1 MSNLEML
8 DMCVRFL
15 IENHALVTDEHLE
28 MLDSLWH
35 YKYET
40 DAAFVELSQQ
50 LAAEQPLPPS
60 PPPEPELWACDWCGR
75 EWTSDVNACKLC
87 GRDSN
92 GVLPEAEEDYSCPND
107 DFCYASSIASD
118 DYQEFLPEA
127 QQQLQPPQQAQPQLD
142 HENTDRYEYYTKELK
157 KGTSKYFG
165 QFYTPECLREPQ
177 LEHEDTDRYEYIKKE
192 MKEIMSRKPS
202 VKTLIWNKYF
212 GESEA
217 TLGEGVNKTDSQP
230 LVQQPHPQNQL
241 VEPVAPSAPKKPHN
255 PIYTNRLWPSP
266 IAKVFVQQIRAN
278 NPWQQYRYKGLET
291 WPSDFKKAWHSA
303 GNTELKLTHDN
314 CMRYLAYRMGRLTP
328 GQLLEKTPREV
339 HAKLIGQHSGVP
351 GYYTKPFWY

>member
-1 MSNLEML
+1 MSNVEML
-8 DMCVRFL
+8 DVCVRFL

-28 MLDSLWH
+28 MLDRLWH

-40 DAAFVELSQQ
+40 DAAFVEMSQQ

-75 EWTSDVNACKLC
+75 EWTSEDIACKLC

-107 DFCYASSIASD
+107 DFCYPNSIISD

-127 QQQLQPPQQAQPQLD
+127 QQA
-142 HENTDRYEYYTKELK
+142 
-157 KGTSKYFG
+157 
-165 QFYTPECLREPQ
+165 
-177 LEHEDTDRYEYIKKE
+177 
-192 MKEIMSRKPS
+192 
-202 VKTLIWNKYF
+202 
-212 GESEA
+212 
-217 TLGEGVNKTDSQP
+217 
-230 LVQQPHPQNQL
+230 QQPHPQNQL

-278 NPWQQYRYKGLET
+278 NPWQQYRYKALET

-339 HAKLIGQHSGVP
+339 HAKLIGEHSGVP
-351 GYYTKPFWY
+351 GYYTKRFWY

>member
-1 MSNLEML
+1 M
-8 DMCVRFL
+8 
-15 IENHALVTDEHLE
+15 
-28 MLDSLWH
+28 
-35 YKYET
+35 
-40 DAAFVELSQQ
+40 
-50 LAAEQPLPPS
+50 
-60 PPPEPELWACDWCGR
+60 
-75 EWTSDVNACKLC
+75 
-87 GRDSN
+87 
-92 GVLPEAEEDYSCPND
+92 
-107 DFCYASSIASD
+107 
-118 DYQEFLPEA
+118 
-127 QQQLQPPQQAQPQLD
+127 
-142 HENTDRYEYYTKELK
+142 K
-157 KGTSKYFG
+157 K
-165 QFYTPECLREPQ
+165 
-177 LEHEDTDRYEYIKKE
+177 
-192 MKEIMSRKPS
+192 IMSRKTS

-217 TLGEGVNKTDSQP
+217 TLGEGVNKTGSQP
-230 LVQQPHPQNQL
+230 LAPLPQNQL

-339 HAKLIGQHSGVP
+339 HAKLIGEHNGVP